1 MKLITEK
8 TKKEEIKLELKTM
21 QVNVGDIIFEIDAL
35 QQELIQR
42 YLRQDR
48 NFLRA
53 FYSNYTSL
61 FMQFLTDKNKLGEP
75 VTISIMGVTRSGKS
89 TSGITIAGIIT
100 QLNNRLMNIS
110 HICGSQYEY
119 MEILKENKVVQFGD
133 AFVIDESK
141 QAVYGTG
148 SMAKKVKLM
157 DIQNIIAVNNISSVY
172 IKPDSWSF
180 EGALYGLRAFGRG
193 QFDKWGKLLP
203 MRINRFMLYN
213 LQESSAGGALPLG
226 MVYIPHFADYLKNG
240 KQLWKDYSAKKQAWV
255 DEEQHGTSDVMLENM
270 FKVGQRLT
278 NSEIFKQIRK
288 SSEKKVFIATALG
301 SEVTKGE
308 IEQIFRLTS
317 LIQQGFTIAQIRDSI
332 KA

>member
-8 TKKEEIKLELKTM
+8 TSKQQVIQEKKI
-21 QVNVGDIIFEIDAL
+21 DIDITDAVFEIDSL
-35 QQELIQR
+35 QNEIIQR

-53 FYSNYTSL
+53 FYTSYTHL
-61 FMQFLTDKNKLGEP
+61 FRQFILDKVRLGEP
-75 VTISIMGVTRSGKS
+75 ISCSLMGQVRSGKS
-89 TSGITIAGIIT
+89 VSGITAAGMIMEAKDK
-100 QLNNRLMNIS
+100 LMSVNQ
-110 HICGSQYEY
+110 ICSSEFEF
-119 MEILKENKVVQFGD
+119 MTTIKENKGVEFGD

-157 DIQNIIAVNNISSVY
+157 DIQNIIAVNNIST
-172 IKPDSWSF
+172 IWIRPDSWSF
-180 EGALYGLRAFGRG
+180 EGAMYGLRAFGRG

-240 KQLWKDYSAKKQAWV
+240 KQLWKD
-255 DEEQHGTSDVMLENM
+255 
-270 FKVGQRLT
+270 
-278 NSEIFKQIRK
+278 
-288 SSEKKVFIATALG
+288 
-301 SEVTKGE
+301 
-308 IEQIFRLTS
+308 
-317 LIQQGFTIAQIRDSI
+317 
-332 KA
+332 